1 MEYESAYGCTIQSIN
16 SNPAKQSLATILSSC
31 GHYEAVIIR
40 DKHDGTFEQRYCYRV
55 PKSYKTFKAC
65 LKALISHGF
74 TYVDIDESLLT
85 SAYD

>member
-1 MEYESAYGCTIQSIN
+1 MKYESAYGCTIQSVN
-16 SNPAKQSLATILSSC
+16 SDPAKQSLATILNLC
-31 GHYEAVIIR
+31 GHYKAVIIE
-40 DKHDGTFEQRYCYRV
+40 DNHDGTFEQRYCYSV